1 MWVDRLIGRKCSS
14 RVWLDTTRRSET
26 QPGRAAAVGR
36 LVGRRRVGRSGRRG
50 ARRRKGP
57 MAEERGAARSSGVK
71 WAAAGGSRHNSVGL
85 GPMRRAVAAVLR
97 DVACVSP
104 CESIELCGLP
114 KTGSQVGVY
123 MHEASSG
130 SRRQLV
136 S

>member
-1 MWVDRLIGRKCSS
+1 MPGVV
-14 RVWLDTTRRSET
+14 RVSQTSQILRQHSWCGQH
-26 QPGRAAAVGR
+26 QPAVKR
-36 LVGRRRVGRSGRRG
+36 
-50 ARRRKGP
+50 
-57 MAEERGAARSSGVK
+57 
-71 WAAAGGSRHNSVGL
+71 AAAGGSRHNSVGL
-85 GPMRRAVAAVLR
+85 GPMRRAVAAVSR

-114 KTGSQVGVY
+114 ETGSQVGLY